1 MTVPDKM
8 TEVTP
13 PNERHVAGENDPVGT
28 IPIDQVYSELA
39 TIISAVGNKD
49 FYHRLSRF
57 VARALSCEQRLV
69 MRYSA
74 FDRPSFIVNNFMNQQ
89 AERLYLSGLFRIDPL
104 QEIARTNR
112 TATIVNLRSTSD
124 GLQTGDEYLSEIFK
138 LAFIFDELAFLLPA
152 PGGITFAVCCEKVT
166 DAFSAEEQ
174 AHARAMLPTIA
185 AIHERHLDE
194 VFARPMRQTG
204 AEDNAHLSDDA
215 YLILDN
221 AGNRIFASEGWRSCT
236 AITDDTE
243 QEIEQARQEGRA
255 HLTLSDTLVLHWEP
269 LSPQFQIAPDG
280 MLLRIEHRP
289 VGEIS
294 VSAANTIDV
303 FCATQSLTPR
313 EQGIVKLIL
322 QGFPNSKIAEQLDI
336 SAGTVKNHRWRL
348 YYKLDITSER
358 ELFLLFLSDLLSR

>member
-1 MTVPDKM
+1 M

-13 PNERHVAGENDPVGT
+13 PDDHRVTPESDPGGI

-39 TIISAVGNKD
+39 TVISAVGNKD
-49 FYHRLSRF
+49 FYDRLSRF

-74 FDRPSFIVNNFMNQQ
+74 FDRPCFIVNNFMNPQ

-112 TATIVNLRSTSD
+112 TPMIVNLRSTSD
-124 GLQTGDEYLSEIFK
+124 GPQTGDEYLAEIFK

-152 PGGITFAVCCEKVT
+152 PGGVTFAICCEKIT
-166 DAFSAEEQ
+166 EAFTAEEQ
-174 AHARAMLPTIA
+174 AHAQAMLPTIA

-204 AEDNAHLSDDA
+204 TDEDAPVSDDA
-215 YLILDN
+215 YLILDS
-221 AGNRIFASEGWRSCT
+221 AGNRIFASEGWRSCA

-243 QEIEQARQEGRA
+243 HEIEQARHEGRA
-255 HLTLSDTLVLHWEP
+255 HLALSDGLVLHWEP
-269 LSPQFQIAPDG
+269 LGPQFQIAPGG
-280 MLLRIEHRP
+280 MLLRIERRQP
-289 VGEIS
+289 GEVS
-294 VSAANTIDV
+294 VSAANTIDL
-303 FCATQSLTPR
+303 FCATQNLTPR
-313 EQGIVKLIL
+313 ERDIVKLIL